1 MRQRVVI
8 ALALCADPALV
19 IADEPTTALDVSV
32 QAHILQ
38 LLRDLHRE
46 SRVGMLLITHDLGVI
61 AKMADRVAVFYAGR
75 VAEISPVAE
84 LFHSPRHPYTRGLI
98 NATPMPAEDGAIR
111 LDQISARCPALAQS
125 RPAAPSIHAASR
137 QRRTCRVT
145 VPSLLD
151 DGAATYSCF
160 HPAGK
165 AGCAMNASEFLIIDR
180 VSKVYRRQRGLFE
193 RLQKGFRAKTALKAV
208 RAKSASPS
216 IAARPWGLSAKAAA
230 GNRRWRD
237 LSRALMPP
245 TQGRIDF
252 RSAGGP
258 KPRLQMI
265 FQDPYSSL
273 NGCWKIADTSSP
285 NLSSCI
291 NLGPDAAPS
300 GRASMSSCNRS
311 GFRAA
316 TPKDTRRNAQVA
328 RGSASQSPAPWPESR
343 NSSFWT
349 N

>member
-1 MRQRVVI
+1 MIDAPLLDVRDLTVKINRDGNEITALDHVSFSVAPGEVLGIVGESGAGKSITGAAIIDLLVPPLKRTGGAITLQGQRIDQLRGKAIRNIRGGRIGFVFQDPMTSLNPVIPIGRQLCDTIRSHTKVGGDRAKAKALEWLDRVGLSDPVLNFKRYPHQLSGGMRQRVVI

-111 LDQISARCPALAQS
+111 LDQIPGAMPGLGAVPAGCAFNPRCFKAEAD
-125 RPAAPSIHAASR
+125 
-137 QRRTCRVT
+137 CRVT

-160 HPAGK
+160 HPL
-165 AGCAMNASEFLIIDR
+165 E
-180 VSKVYRRQRGLFE
+180 RQ
-193 RLQKGFRAKTALKAV
+193 
-208 RAKSASPS
+208 
-216 IAARPWGLSAKAAA
+216 AA
-230 GNRRWRD
+230 
-237 LSRALMPP
+237 
-245 TQGRIDF
+245 Q
-252 RSAGGP
+252 
-258 KPRLQMI
+258 
-265 FQDPYSSL
+265 
-273 NGCWKIADTSSP
+273 
-285 NLSSCI
+285 
-291 NLGPDAAPS
+291 
-300 GRASMSSCNRS
+300 
-311 GFRAA
+311 
-316 TPKDTRRNAQVA
+316 
-328 RGSASQSPAPWPESR
+328 
-343 NSSFWT
+343 
-349 N
+349 

>member
-75 VAEISPVAE
+75 VAEIGPVAE

-111 LDQISARCPALAQS
+111 LDQIPGAMPGLGAVPAGCAFNPRCFKAEAD
-125 RPAAPSIHAASR
+125 
-137 QRRTCRVT
+137 CRVT

-160 HPAGK
+160 HPL
-165 AGCAMNASEFLIIDR
+165 E
-180 VSKVYRRQRGLFE
+180 RQ
-193 RLQKGFRAKTALKAV
+193 
-208 RAKSASPS
+208 
-216 IAARPWGLSAKAAA
+216 AA
-230 GNRRWRD
+230 
-237 LSRALMPP
+237 
-245 TQGRIDF
+245 Q
-252 RSAGGP
+252 
-258 KPRLQMI
+258 
-265 FQDPYSSL
+265 
-273 NGCWKIADTSSP
+273 
-285 NLSSCI
+285 
-291 NLGPDAAPS
+291 
-300 GRASMSSCNRS
+300 
-311 GFRAA
+311 
-316 TPKDTRRNAQVA
+316 
-328 RGSASQSPAPWPESR
+328 
-343 NSSFWT
+343 
-349 N
+349 